1 MQVVDT
7 IINYN
12 TRQRP
17 QESLVV
23 GEGISI
29 VIPTLP
35 PTIAGGSGSLTLVNE
50 HNKSGFA
57 KLLFEEI
64 TFGQ

>member
-12 TRQRP
+12 TRPRP

-23 GEGISI
+23 GGGNKHSH
-29 VIPTLP
+29 PTQP
-35 PTIAGGSGSLTLVNE
+35 PTITGGSGSLTLVNVI
-50 HNKSGFA
+50 NLVILIA
-57 KLLFEEI
+57 I
-64 TFGQ
+64 